1 MVNTKFDRKA
11 LTEVYEVIIMLE
23 NKELNKIPEKLI
35 ETIKLNKDNEYEVDF
50 QKLENGEMLPDTMKI
65 LAALYT
71 YYLANEE
78 EKNIINK
85 LINSKLEQNQI
96 NYPVFK
102 RKKVEIQKNKQEQS
116 ITVIKSYNLFTRIL
130 NKIKSI
136 FWR

>member
-96 NYPVFK
+96 NHPVFK
-102 RKKVEIQKNKQEQS
+102 MKKVEIQKNKQEQS

>member
-96 NYPVFK
+96 NHPVFK

>member
-23 NKELNKIPEKLI
+23 NKDLKKIPEKFI
-35 ETIKLNKDNEYEVDF
+35 ESIKLNKDNEYEVDF

-65 LAALYT
+65 LAVLYT

-85 LINSKLEQNQI
+85 LINSKQEQNQI

-102 RKKVEIQKNKQEQS
+102 SKNAGIQENKQEQS
-116 ITVIKSYNLFTRIL
+116 ITVIKSNNFFTRIL

-136 FWR
+136 FWG

>member
-1 MVNTKFDRKA
+1 MVNIKFDRKA

-23 NKELNKIPEKLI
+23 NKELNKIPKKLI

-102 RKKVEIQKNKQEQS
+102 SKKVEIQENKQEQS
-116 ITVIKSYNLFTRIL
+116 ITVIKSNNFFTRIL

>member
-23 NKELNKIPEKLI
+23 NKELNKIPKKLI

-102 RKKVEIQKNKQEQS
+102 SKKVEIQENKQEQS
-116 ITVIKSYNLFTRIL
+116 ITVIKSNNFFTRIL

>member
-11 LTEVYEVIIMLE
+11 LAEVYEVIIMLE

-102 RKKVEIQKNKQEQS
+102 SKKVEIQENKQEQS
-116 ITVIKSYNLFTRIL
+116 ITVIKSNNFFTRIL